1 VTEHTLRDGDVLL
14 LCSDGLHGVMDVAAL
29 QSILEKTPEVDSAA
43 KTLVDT
49 ALDRG
54 SRDNVTALVVRYE
67 ADR

>member
-1 VTEHTLRDGDVLL
+1 
-14 LCSDGLHGVMDVAAL
+14 MDVGAL
-29 QSILEKTPEVDSAA
+29 QAVLEKTPDVQAAA
-43 KTLVDT
+43 KLLVET